1 MSIVG
6 LMWANLHRRPLRT
19 YLTLFSVFVA
29 FLLFTLL
36 RSIAAFFASGG
47 GSEAG
52 AERLAVTAKYSI
64 IEMLPISQRREMLA
78 VDGVEAVTH
87 QSWFGGNYQDP
98 ANFFP
103 KFPVEPRAYFDMYP
117 EMVIPPEQLE
127 AFANTRTGA
136 VAAASLAAEFGWRI
150 GDKIPIEADI
160 WPKQDGSRLWEFDL
174 VGLYTMPNQEIEQ
187 QQFMFHYDFFDEAR
201 QFSEGT
207 IGWWT
212 VRIDDPDR
220 APEIASAIDALF
232 ENSLNPTKTATEDE
246 LSRAFGAQIGNITL
260 IATGILSAV
269 FFTILLLTGVVMA
282 QALRERIGELA
293 VLKTLGFPDGKVAF
307 LVLGEAVLLCGFGGF
322 LGIGVTVALAPLVND
337 LLATYGMGPFILSL
351 PTVATASGIAIV
363 LGLVVGAVPA
373 MQARWLTIAQAL
385 RRA

>member
-1 MSIVG
+1 M
-6 LMWANLHRRPLRT
+6 
-19 YLTLFSVFVA
+19 
-29 FLLFTLL
+29 
-36 RSIAAFFASGG
+36 
-47 GSEAG
+47 
-52 AERLAVTAKYSI
+52 
-64 IEMLPISQRREMLA
+64 
-78 VDGVEAVTH
+78 
-87 QSWFGGNYQDP
+87 
-98 ANFFP
+98 
-103 KFPVEPRAYFDMYP
+103 EPRAYFDMYP

-136 VAAASLAAEFGWRI
+136 VAAASLAADFGWRI

-212 VRIDDPDR
+212 VRIEDPDR
-220 APEIASAIDALF
+220 APEIANAIDALF

-307 LVLGEAVLLCGFGGF
+307 LVLGEAVLLCAFGGF

-373 MQARWLTIAQAL
+373 LQARWLTIAQAL